1 MQTGKM
7 KNQPRE
13 MIDVVGTG
21 FTVLDRLYADGQF
34 ASEALGGSCG
44 NVLVSLAMLHR
55 KVAPVLSLGFD
66 EIGSRLIDEFRVA
79 GANTQYICR
88 HYGRRSPVLRQE
100 LDTSSGRH
108 SFSFVCDETLEEY
121 PRYEPIGRDEVRLAK
136 DALVCCTVFYADR
149 LSPTILEAMECAHSS
164 GAIIYFEPS
173 IYDESLFSEA
183 LALTSIL
190 KYSSDRLGPMLD
202 EPVAASTAIAIV
214 THGEDGLEVRHGRER
229 LWSAAIPAK
238 RVLDTCGSGDMVSVG
253 LIDWLLT
260 QSISAQT
267 SLTLDHIRGGISA
280 GQRLAAENC
289 AFAGARG
296 VFQHRDIEYLRSLL
310 SDGGSHL

>member
-1 MQTGKM
+1 MSK
-7 KNQPRE
+7 PRE

-21 FTVLDRLYADGQF
+21 FTVLDRLYSDGLF

-55 KVAPVLSLGFD
+55 QVVPVLSLGFD
-66 EIGSRLIDEFRVA
+66 EIGSRLVDEFRVA

-88 HYGRRSPVLRQE
+88 HYGRLSPVLRQE

-121 PRYEPIGRDEVRLAK
+121 PRYEPIDRDQVRLAM
-136 DALVCCTVFYADR
+136 DALERCTVFYADR
-149 LSPTILEAMECAHSS
+149 LTPTILEAMECAHSS

-190 KYSSDRLGPMLD
+190 KYSSDRLGQMLD
-202 EPVAASTAIAIV
+202 ESVAASTAIAIV
-214 THGEDGLEVRHGRER
+214 THGEDGLEVRQGHER
-229 LWSAAIPAK
+229 VWSAAIPAK

-260 QSISAQT
+260 QSISAHT
-267 SLTLDHIRGGISA
+267 SLTLDDIMSGVCA

-296 VFQHRDIEYLRSLL
+296 VFQHHDIEYLRTLL
-310 SDGGSHL
+310 SEVGSHF